1 MRNAIRRFFFNENVF
16 SGSVL
21 IEAALIIA
29 TLICARLASSL
40 SLYTIFEILV
50 RSLLIMGLYRAYKK
64 QNIFIMSG
72 LVAGLLFC
80 ILYREANLVLGDL
93 LSFSVDKYIMMGF
106 KGSLYLCISMSILF
120 LECIMVYNHFSVSVR
135 HINGITKLVVNELAT
150 LMLFI
155 MLIVQIFSNIFLDL
169 NLLLRAYYV
178 LATLAEGV
186 LFVITSHCDL
196 IMALDRG
203 DENE

>member
-50 RSLLIMGLYRAYKK
+50 RSMLIMGLYRAYKK

-106 KGSLYLCISMSILF
+106 KGSL
-120 LECIMVYNHFSVSVR
+120 
-135 HINGITKLVVNELAT
+135 
-150 LMLFI
+150 
-155 MLIVQIFSNIFLDL
+155 
-169 NLLLRAYYV
+169 
-178 LATLAEGV
+178 
-186 LFVITSHCDL
+186 
-196 IMALDRG
+196 
-203 DENE
+203 